1 MPRWIVALS
10 LGALVFYTDDY
21 VIAGVLPE
29 IATDLAVSEGTAG
42 QLVTVFSVTVA
53 LAAPVAAIAAAHVR
67 RRTLLTAAAAV
78 FTLANALAATA
89 TGFEALLV
97 LRVVAALAAA
107 AATPALFSLAAQLA
121 PPERIGRYVAAVAF
135 GVTGA
140 IALGVPAGTWI
151 GGALSW
157 RATFMTMAIA
167 GALITTGFATQL
179 PGRTN
184 SSPALSLRSQ
194 LTILLRPAIS
204 LGLAANVT
212 LMLGS
217 MMLLTYLA
225 PFTAAL
231 STADISARGALFAFS
246 GVAGMVGIW
255 AGGIATDKWG
265 PVRTLAAGIGVFI
278 LTVVV
283 LAALWTVRP
292 VPVLALLPVVALQ
305 GAAAFWTSPA
315 IQARLHQLAGPVSAQ
330 ALAMNTSGTYLGAAL
345 GGVVG
350 GLAID
355 TSGPGPLPVIAGAAG
370 LVALVLL
377 LLTARGHAPEPGR
390 TRADHRS
397 HR

>member
-1 MPRWIVALS
+1 MPRWIIALS

-53 LAAPVAAIAAAHVR
+53 LAAPVAAIAATRVR

-97 LRVVAALAAA
+97 LRVIAALAAA
-107 AATPALFSLAAQLA
+107 AATPALFGLAAQLA

-151 GGALSW
+151 GGALNW

-179 PGRTN
+179 PGRTG
-184 SSPALSLRSQ
+184 SAPALSLRSQ

-231 STADISARGALFAFS
+231 STADISARGTLFAFS

-255 AGGIATDKWG
+255 AGGLATDEWG
-265 PVRTLAAGIGVFI
+265 PVRTLAAGIGAFI
-278 LTVVV
+278 LAVVA

-305 GAAAFWTSPA
+305 GAAAFWISPA

-370 LVALVLL
+370 LVALGLL
-377 LLTARGHAPEPGR
+377 LLTARAPEPGR
-390 TRADHRS
+390 KRADHRS
-397 HR
+397 DR